1 MVMAFTTHLVITSL
15 ESKAEAFNDFQ
26 YITNNIVHCNS
37 INFHHVREEPIKRLG
52 VSKSGEDI
60 YEDRLFFLVL

>member
-37 INFHHVREEPIKRLG
+37 INLH
-52 VSKSGEDI
+52 
-60 YEDRLFFLVL
+60 FFLTFIMLEKNLLKG

>member
-37 INFHHVREEPIKRLG
+37 INLH
-52 VSKSGEDI
+52 
-60 YEDRLFFLVL
+60 FFLTFIMLGKNLLKG